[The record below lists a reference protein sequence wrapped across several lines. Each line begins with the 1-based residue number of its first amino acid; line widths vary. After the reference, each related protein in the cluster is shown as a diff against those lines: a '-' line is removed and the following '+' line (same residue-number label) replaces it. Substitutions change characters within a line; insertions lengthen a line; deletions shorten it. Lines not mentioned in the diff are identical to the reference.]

1 MGKQQAKPVLLVTP
15 SIKQE
20 ASHMI
25 YAMATHNIPR
35 SAGVGLGF
43 YSAAQNVVKKD
54 VMLLLQAFHY
64 SKVDL

>member
-25 YAMATHNIPR
+25 YAMATHNIQVSWGWTR
-35 SAGVGLGF
+35 V
-43 YSAAQNVVKKD
+43 
-54 VMLLLQAFHY
+54 LL
-64 SKVDL
+64 SSPECG